1 MFLFLDRKIF
11 LHNTGKAL
19 TGISCVQYIKAFP
32 STVYKKRID
41 LKRRPSTVRV
51 RTLYCDVVVLLG

>member
-1 MFLFLDRKIF
+1 MFLFLDCKIF

-19 TGISCVQYIKAFP
+19 TGISCVQYVKAFP

-41 LKRRPSTVRV
+41 LKKAEYGSSTHA
-51 RTLYCDVVVLLG
+51 LL